1 MQKSPRIGRNCQLQI
16 GNKFPICTATLLATE
31 QFPIGQS
38 LNPSVVRVPLPGQ
51 PSLVLASSAISSPG
65 SHLTEMIQVVSIGV
79 TPVGEKTPGKIV
91 QVDEVKEGQQSTN
104 HDDDNGNYFHETQLA
119 V

>member
-1 MQKSPRIGRNCQLQI
+1 MQKPPITGRNCRLQI

-38 LNPSVVRVPLPGQ
+38 LNPSVVRFPLPGQ
-51 PSLVLASSAISSPG
+51 PSLVLASRAISS
-65 SHLTEMIQVVSIGV
+65 LTRYFVEVFQEIPIGM
-79 TPVGEKTPGKIV
+79 TPVDEKTPGEIA
-91 QVDEVKEGQQSTN
+91 QVDKIKESHQTAN
-104 HDDDNGNYFHETQLA
+104 HNETNGNNFQETQLA

>member
-1 MQKSPRIGRNCQLQI
+1 
-16 GNKFPICTATLLATE
+16 
-31 QFPIGQS
+31 
-38 LNPSVVRVPLPGQ
+38 
-51 PSLVLASSAISSPG
+51 
-65 SHLTEMIQVVSIGV
+65 MIQVVSIGV

-91 QVDEVKEGQQSTN
+91 QVDEVKEGQQFTN